1 MGLVSSDLA
10 LVALGVASEA
20 VMVMAD
26 RSADS
31 TLGLLSFPW
40 HRFIGVADTMAEAS
54 IAATV
59 AVGVAAVGKYP
70 VFLTQYF

>member
-1 MGLVSSDLA
+1 
-10 LVALGVASEA
+10 
-20 VMVMAD
+20 MAD